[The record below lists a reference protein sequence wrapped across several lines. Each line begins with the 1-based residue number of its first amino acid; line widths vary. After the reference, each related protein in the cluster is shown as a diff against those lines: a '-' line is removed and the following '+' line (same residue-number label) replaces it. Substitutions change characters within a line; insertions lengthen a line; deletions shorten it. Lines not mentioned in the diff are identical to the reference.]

1 MKNWIALP
9 LAAIL
14 GIVAGSWGPREDL
27 KLLKEQRAEAA
38 SVKRASDSSGF
49 GAFAK
54 MVNIPDVAKRP
65 AKPPKPRKPSA
76 DKAAAP
82 TNPPPDAADNPANE
96 QAEQSEQ
103 AAPPRQRPRLSRE
116 DLRARIDEAAELWR
130 TRVELAKTQWKSKL
144 GIVDKQKSATFDN
157 AINAMNESLLETMT
171 ALADEISKV
180 EKVTPELGLRLMGDA
195 SRVMAEA
202 YDAIGEAVP
211 PERRG
216 EVSELPVFEF
226 IDPSVAEPL
235 IGVQDKLDA
244 TQWRGPHK

>member
-65 AKPPKPRKPSA
+65 AKPPKPKKPSA
-76 DKAAAP
+76 DKVAAP
-82 TNPPPDAADNPANE
+82 TNPPPDAADNPAIE
-96 QAEQSEQ
+96 QSEQSEQ
-103 AAPPRQRPRLSRE
+103 AVPPRQRPRLSRE

-130 TRVELAKTQWKSKL
+130 TRVELSKTQWKSKL
-144 GIVDKQKSATFDN
+144 GISGEQDSAAFDGAVN
-157 AINAMNESLLETMT
+157 KMNEALLDTMT
-171 ALADEISKV
+171 ALAEEIDRADKM
-180 EKVTPELGLRLMGDA
+180 TPELGLRLMGDA

-202 YDAIGEAVP
+202 YDDLGALVP
-211 PERRG
+211 ESRRG
-216 EVSELPVFEF
+216 EVSDLPVFEF

-244 TQWRGPHK
+244 GWRPGRK